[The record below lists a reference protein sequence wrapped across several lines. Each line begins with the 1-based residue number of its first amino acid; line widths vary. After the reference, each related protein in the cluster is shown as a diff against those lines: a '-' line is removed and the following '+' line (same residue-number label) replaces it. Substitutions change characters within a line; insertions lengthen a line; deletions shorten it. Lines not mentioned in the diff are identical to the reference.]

1 MFQSY
6 TSLEAAAVPLQL
18 AIINNIIFPQ
28 LCHFFQVSSPCK
40 LLQHVLIPDGRAE
53 ASTAFIVVPAQGGS
67 GTCVR
72 MWHWEPGTPVPLVP
86 AAGPAQQG
94 QEVPLILAGWQE
106 RGLHP
111 WKSIPPSARAWL
123 EPFGGFGFCL
133 DFCFPFAGSDV
144 ALAPVVTCFIS
155 SSFNNVSTDPAWSSH
170 KHSLSSTEQAVQ
182 CHHGSDKQGL
192 DLSGAPGENRGQVGC
207 RAPLGGGTGGSLPHK

>member
-53 ASTAFIVVPAQGGS
+53 ASTAFICSLFVVPCTGRIQHMHEDVALGS
-67 GTCVR
+67 CDSC
-72 MWHWEPGTPVPLVP
+72 VPLVP
-86 AAGPAQQG
+86 AAGPPQQG
-94 QEVPLILAGWQE
+94 QEVPLILPGWQE
-106 RGLHP
+106 QGLCP
-111 WKSIPPSARAWL
+111 WKCSPTISICLVRAF
-123 EPFGGFGFCL
+123 FGGFGFRL

-144 ALAPVVTCFIS
+144 ALAPVVTCFIT
-155 SSFNNVSTDPAWSSH
+155 SSFNNVSRGPDWSCQEL
-170 KHSLSSTEQAVQ
+170 SLSSSTASCVVSPRQ
-182 CHHGSDKQGL
+182 
-192 DLSGAPGENRGQVGC
+192 
-207 RAPLGGGTGGSLPHK
+207 